1 MEEFLKSI
9 GGLDRIIYSAIN
21 IAVGVLIYVIIR
33 TVVSSW
39 ARRSEKRFQDRSR
52 DFATVRTVVV
62 TTSRVIILIAVVLSI
77 LAIYGVDVVAPL
89 AGLGIGA
96 VIIGLALQDA
106 AKDIIGGILILADG
120 KYKVGDTI
128 QLDEETRGKVV
139 FLSLRTTK
147 IRSFTGKVVVIPNR
161 NIATI
166 TNLTAASFS
175 LAQVKVKVAY
185 EEDSAKVEK
194 VLNEIKTKMDHS
206 MPEMSE
212 DGEIEI
218 LDPERKRSCDEPEK
232 LFSLTAYQGSLR
244 YAVPTQDFSRVK
256 MSGNSGIGP
265 TFDDYFSDKQDQ
277 VVRPM
282 ILMMKCQLN

>member
-1 MEEFLKSI
+1 MEEFLKNI
-9 GGLDRIIYSAIN
+9 GGLERIIYSAIN
-21 IAVGVLIYVIIR
+21 IAIGVAIYIIIKAI
-33 TVVSSW
+33 VSSW
-39 ARRSEKRFQDRSR
+39 AKRSKKHFEGRSR
-52 DFATVRTVVV
+52 DFDTIRAIVI
-62 TTSRVIILIAVVLSI
+62 TTSRIIILIAVVLSV
-77 LAIYGVDVVAPL
+77 LAQYGVDVVAPL

-128 QLDEETRGKVV
+128 QLDEDTRGKVV

-206 MPEMSE
+206 MPEMLS

-218 LDPERKRSCDEPEK
+218 KGISDLADSGVEWW
-232 LFSLTAYQGSLR
+232 LTCKCKPMEHFTVQRAMMREIKDQ
-244 YAVPTQDFSRVK
+244 FK
-256 MSGNSGIGP
+256 KSGIKIP
-265 TFDDYFSDKQDQ
+265 YPQIEVHKS
-277 VVRPM
+277 
-282 ILMMKCQLN
+282 

>member
-1 MEEFLKSI
+1 MFYNELMEEFLNNI
-9 GGLDRIIYSAIN
+9 GGLERIIYSAIN
-21 IAVGVLIYVIIR
+21 IAIGVIIYICIKAI
-33 TVVSSW
+33 VSSW
-39 ARRSEKRFQDRSR
+39 VRRSKKRFERRSR
-52 DFATVRTVVV
+52 DFDTIRAIIV

-77 LAIYGVDVVAPL
+77 LAQYGVDVMAPL

-161 NIATI
+161 DIETI

-185 EEDSAKVEK
+185 EEDSEKVEE
-194 VLNEIKTKMDHS
+194 VLNKIKTKMDHS
-206 MPEMSE
+206 MPEMLD

-218 LDPERKRSCDEPEK
+218 KGISDLADSGVEWW
-232 LFSLTAYQGSLR
+232 LTCKCKPMEHFTVQRALMREIKDQ
-244 YAVPTQDFSRVK
+244 FK
-256 MSGNSGIGP
+256 KSGIKIP
-265 TFDDYFSDKQDQ
+265 YPQIEVHKS
-277 VVRPM
+277 
-282 ILMMKCQLN
+282 

>member
-96 VIIGLALQDA
+96 VIIGLALQDT
-106 AKDIIGGILILADG
+106 AKDIIGGIMILTDG

-161 NIATI
+161 NIGTI

-185 EEDSAKVEK
+185 EEDSDKVEE
-194 VLNEIKTKMDHS
+194 VLNKIKLKMDHS
-206 MPEMSE
+206 MPEMLE
-212 DGEIEI
+212 DGEIVIKGISDLADSGVEWWLTCKCKPMEHFVVQRALMREI
-218 LDPERKRSCDEPEK
+218 KD
-232 LFSLTAYQGSLR
+232 Q
-244 YAVPTQDFSRVK
+244 
-256 MSGNSGIGP
+256 
-265 TFDDYFSDKQDQ
+265 FDKSNIKIPYPQIEVHKS
-277 VVRPM
+277 
-282 ILMMKCQLN
+282 